1 MKTLMLVLGIACGL
15 VAGGFDDT
23 FENATLRV
31 DLVHH
36 GSALEEGYSLLE
48 MRREGGWA
56 GSRVHLTDP
65 TNLGCHQARLYDLGT
80 NAMIYS
86 RGFCTLFGE
95 WQATEEAKAQSR
107 GFVEPLLLPMPRAAA
122 QLVIA
127 RRDERNV
134 FHEIYSQVI
143 DPADPNIRPD
153 RRLEGVPVDVLK
165 DAGDPAAALDI
176 AIIAEGYTAAEG
188 EKAAADGKRFTA
200 MLLAA
205 RPFDKYA
212 DRISVRL
219 IRPSSPVTGPDE
231 PLKGRHGATPAGCS
245 FNTFGSARY
254 LTSED
259 GRAMRDLAGLV
270 PYDSLLVMVNFS
282 RYGGGGIF
290 NQFSIFVSDNEYDDY
305 VFIHEYGHALAGLG
319 DEYFTAGMADE
330 FYKAGIEP
338 WEPNL
343 TVDPKNLKWKALAT
357 AGVPLPTP
365 PEPGFYSVVGAFEG
379 GGYKEKG
386 IWRPSLDCRMFSKSY
401 TDFCPVCMAAIESV
415 INLYTE

>member
-1 MKTLMLVLGIACGL
+1 MKTVLFMLGMAAGL
-15 VAGGFDDT
+15 VAGGFDDR
-23 FENATLRV
+23 FNDATLRV

-36 GSALEEGYSLLE
+36 GSAAAEGYSLLE
-48 MRREGGWA
+48 MRSEGAWA
-56 GSRVHLTDP
+56 GSKVHLLDT
-65 TNLGCHQARLYDLGT
+65 TNLGCHQARLYDLAT
-80 NAMIYS
+80 NALLYS

-95 WQATEEAKAQSR
+95 WQSTEEAKSQSR
-107 GFVEPLLLPMPRAAA
+107 GFVEPLLIPMPKTPA

-127 RRDERNV
+127 KRDERNL

-143 DPADPNIRPD
+143 DPSDPNIRPD
-153 RRLEGVPVDVLK
+153 HRLAGTPVHILK
-165 DAGDPAAALDI
+165 DAGDPGTALDI
-176 AIIAEGYTAAEG
+176 AILAEGYTAAE
-188 EKAAADGKRFTA
+188 EAKAVADGKRFTA

-205 RPFDKYA
+205 RPFDEYA
-212 DRISVRL
+212 GRISVRL
-219 IRPSSPVTGPDE
+219 VCPASPVTGPDE

-245 FNTFGSARY
+245 FNTFGSVRY

-270 PYDSLLVMVNFS
+270 PYDALLVMVNFS

-290 NQFSIFVSDNEYDDY
+290 NQFSIFVADNEYDDY
-305 VFIHEYGHALAGLG
+305 VFIHEFGHAFAGLG

-343 TVDPKNLKWKALAT
+343 TVDPEDLKWKGLAT

-365 PEPGFYSVVGAFEG
+365 PAAKYASVVGAFEG

-401 TDFCPVCMAAIESV
+401 QDFCPVCMAAIESV
-415 INLYTE
+415 IKLYTE